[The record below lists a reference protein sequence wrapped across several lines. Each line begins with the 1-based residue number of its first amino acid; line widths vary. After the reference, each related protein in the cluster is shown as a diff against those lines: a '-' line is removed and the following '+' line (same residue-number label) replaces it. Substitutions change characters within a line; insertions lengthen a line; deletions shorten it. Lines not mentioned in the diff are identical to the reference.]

1 MIDIDSTLWLQ
12 LVNFIVLIFIL
23 NVLLYKP
30 ILGIME
36 KRKQQFDGA
45 RDEVR
50 GLHEAVEK
58 KMAEYEEAV
67 RKAKQAA
74 MEQKAE
80 YVKEGAE
87 EARKIVDAVRGVI
100 PKMME
105 EFQGKMNREID
116 EARGVLK
123 NQSQRL
129 SLEIAEKVLGRSLQ

>member
-1 MIDIDSTLWLQ
+1 VIDIDSTLWLQ
-12 LVNFIVLIFIL
+12 MANFIALIFIL
-23 NVLLYKP
+23 NFLLYKP

-50 GLHEAVEK
+50 SLHEAVEK

-80 YVKEGAE
+80 LVKEGAE
-87 EARKIVDAVRGVI
+87 EARKIVDAVRSVI

-116 EARGVLK
+116 EARNVLK
-123 NQSQRL
+123 SQSQRL

>member
-1 MIDIDSTLWLQ
+1 MIDIDSTLWIQ
-12 LVNFIVLIFIL
+12 LVNFLILVFIL
-23 NVLLYKP
+23 KILLYKP

-36 KRKQQFDGA
+36 KRRQQFDGA

-74 MEQKAE
+74 MEQKSE
-80 YVKEGAE
+80 FVKEGAE

>member
-1 MIDIDSTLWLQ
+1 MIDIDSTLWIQ
-12 LVNFIVLIFIL
+12 LVNFLILVFIL
-23 NVLLYKP
+23 KILLYKP

-74 MEQKAE
+74 MEQKSE
-80 YVKEGAE
+80 FVKEGAE

>member
-1 MIDIDSTLWLQ
+1 VIDIDYTLWIQ
-12 LVNFIVLIFIL
+12 LVNFIILIFIL

-50 GLHEAVEK
+50 TLHESVEK

-105 EFQGKMNREID
+105 EFQGKMNREIE

>member
-1 MIDIDSTLWLQ
+1 MIDIDYTLWIQ
-12 LVNFIVLIFIL
+12 LVNFIILIFIL

-50 GLHEAVEK
+50 TLHESVEK

-105 EFQGKMNREID
+105 EFQGKMNREIE

>member
-12 LVNFIVLIFIL
+12 MVNFIALVFIM

-50 GLHEAVEK
+50 DLHSTVEK

-67 RKAKQAA
+67 RKAKQTA

-80 YVKEGAE
+80 YVKEGAD

-123 NQSQRL
+123 NQSRRL

>member
-12 LVNFIVLIFIL
+12 LVNFLVLIFIL
-23 NVLLYKP
+23 NALLFKP

-36 KRKQQFDGA
+36 KRRQQFEGA

-50 GLHEAVEK
+50 GLHESVET

-67 RKAKQAA
+67 RKAKQQA

-80 YVKEGAE
+80 LVKEGAE

-123 NQSQRL
+123 NQSRRL

>member
-1 MIDIDSTLWLQ
+1 MIDINSTLWLQ
-12 LVNFIVLIFIL
+12 LANFLVLIFIL

-36 KRKQQFDGA
+36 KRKKQFDGA

-67 RKAKQAA
+67 RKAKQQA

-80 YVKEGAE
+80 LVKEGAD

-116 EARGVLK
+116 EARNVLK

>member
-1 MIDIDSTLWLQ
+1 MIDIDYTLWIQ

-50 GLHEAVEK
+50 TLHESVEK
-58 KMAEYEEAV
+58 KMAEYEDAV

-105 EFQGKMNREID
+105 EFQEKMNREIE

>member
-1 MIDIDSTLWLQ
+1 MIDIDYTLWIQ

-50 GLHEAVEK
+50 TLHESVEK

-105 EFQGKMNREID
+105 EFQEKMNREIE

>member
-1 MIDIDSTLWLQ
+1 MIDIDYTLWIQ

-30 ILGIME
+30 ILGIMD

-50 GLHEAVEK
+50 TLHESVEK

-105 EFQGKMNREID
+105 EFQGKMNREIE

>member
-12 LVNFIVLIFIL
+12 LVNFLVLIFIL
-23 NVLLYKP
+23 NALLFKP

-36 KRKQQFDGA
+36 KRRQQFEGA

-50 GLHEAVEK
+50 GLHESVEK
-58 KMAEYEEAV
+58 KMAEYEDAV
-67 RKAKQAA
+67 RKAKQQA

-80 YVKEGAE
+80 LVKEGAE

-116 EARGVLK
+116 EARGILK

>member
-1 MIDIDSTLWLQ
+1 VIDIDSTLWLQ
-12 LVNFIVLIFIL
+12 MANFIALIFIL
-23 NVLLYKP
+23 NFLLYKP

-80 YVKEGAE
+80 LVKEGAE
-87 EARKIVDAVRGVI
+87 EARKIVDAVRSVI

-116 EARGVLK
+116 EARNVLK
-123 NQSQRL
+123 SQSQRL

>member
-1 MIDIDSTLWLQ
+1 VIDIDYTLWIQ

-50 GLHEAVEK
+50 TLHESVEK

-105 EFQGKMNREID
+105 EFQGKMNREIE

>member
-1 MIDIDSTLWLQ
+1 MIDIDSTLWIQ
-12 LVNFIVLIFIL
+12 LVNFLILVFIL
-23 NVLLYKP
+23 KILLYKP

-36 KRKQQFDGA
+36 KRRQQFDGA

-74 MEQKAE
+74 MEQKSE
-80 YVKEGAE
+80 FVKEGAE

-105 EFQGKMNREID
+105 EFQGKMNREND

>member
-1 MIDIDSTLWLQ
+1 VIDINSTLWLQ
-12 LVNFIVLIFIL
+12 LANFLVLIFIL
-23 NVLLYKP
+23 NALLYKP

-36 KRKQQFDGA
+36 KRKKQFDGA

-58 KMAEYEEAV
+58 KMAEYEDAV
-67 RKAKQAA
+67 RKAKQQA

-80 YVKEGAE
+80 LVKEGAE

-116 EARGVLK
+116 EARNILK
-123 NQSQRL
+123 NQSKRL

>member
-1 MIDIDSTLWLQ
+1 VIDINSTLWLQ
-12 LVNFIVLIFIL
+12 LANFLVLIFIL

-36 KRKQQFDGA
+36 KRKKQFDGA

-67 RKAKQAA
+67 RKAKQQA

-80 YVKEGAE
+80 LVKEGAD

-116 EARGVLK
+116 EARNVLK

>member
-1 MIDIDSTLWLQ
+1 MIDIDYTLWIQ

-50 GLHEAVEK
+50 TLHESVEK

-105 EFQGKMNREID
+105 EFQGKMNREIE

>member
-1 MIDIDSTLWLQ
+1 VIDIDYTLWIQ

-30 ILGIME
+30 ILGIMD
-36 KRKQQFDGA
+36 KRKRQFDGA

-50 GLHEAVEK
+50 TLHESVEK

-105 EFQGKMNREID
+105 EFQGKMNREIE

>member
-1 MIDIDSTLWLQ
+1 MIDIDYTLWIQ

-30 ILGIME
+30 ILGIMD
-36 KRKQQFDGA
+36 KRKRQFDGA

-50 GLHEAVEK
+50 TLHESVEK

-105 EFQGKMNREID
+105 EFQGKMNREIE

>member
-1 MIDIDSTLWLQ
+1 VIDIDYTLWIQ

-30 ILGIME
+30 ILGIMD

-50 GLHEAVEK
+50 TLHESVEK

-105 EFQGKMNREID
+105 EFQGKMNREIE